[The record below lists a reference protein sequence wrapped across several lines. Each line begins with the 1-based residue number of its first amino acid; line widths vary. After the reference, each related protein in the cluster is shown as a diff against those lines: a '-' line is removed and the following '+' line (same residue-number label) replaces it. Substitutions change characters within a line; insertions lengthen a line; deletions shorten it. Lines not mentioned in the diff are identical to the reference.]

1 MKNTILSMF
10 GLPAPTPLSRLN
22 APWNDHQ
29 DFDSEFLVDLRMVS
43 DSASLSEAK
52 SLIKT
57 KLEKLEKCGKLLL
70 VGVPISNGN
79 NEKAIYQR
87 GLSGITKSL
96 AKEIG
101 HKGQTVN
108 LIRVSETEELRSLP
122 LVISFLTSNR
132 SAFISGQ
139 ELQSVQSGNNGTL
152 KNSTCLV
159 TGGAGGIGLATSKR
173 LASEGAN
180 VIIVDIPMMK
190 DRALHLLSD
199 KVIFV
204 GADLT
209 NPQDIETLC
218 DKVKTE
224 FGSVD
229 VLINNAGITRDRTL
243 KKMSDEFW
251 NKVIEVNLNAVI
263 NLSDSLLEQGL
274 INEGGTIINTSS
286 ISGIAGNFGQTNYTA
301 TKAGVIEM
309 ARVYAKQLASKGI
322 TVNAIAPG
330 YIQTDMVKTM
340 PAMTRFMAERLTC
353 LLQAGTTEDIAEGMA
368 FLAHPGSRGINGQ
381 VLRICGGSF
390 LGA

>member
-1 MKNTILSMF
+1 MKNKILSMF
-10 GLPAPTPLSRLN
+10 GLPAPSPLSRLN
-22 APWNDHQ
+22 TPWKDQ
-29 DFDSEFLVDLRMVS
+29 LDFDSGSLIDLRHVS
-43 DSASLSEAK
+43 DSTSLSEAK
-52 SLIKT
+52 SLIKN
-57 KLEKLEKCGKLLL
+57 KLDKLQRCGKMLL
-70 VGVPISNGN
+70 VGAQVSDSS
-79 NEKAIYQR
+79 NEKAIYQK
-87 GLSGITKSL
+87 GLTGITKSL

-108 LIRVSETEELRSLP
+108 LIRVSESVDLQSLP
-122 LVISFLTSNR
+122 LVISFFTTDR

-139 ELQSVQSGNNGTL
+139 ELQKVHSGNNGSL
-152 KNSTCLV
+152 NNATCIV

-173 LASEGAN
+173 LASEGAK

-190 DRALHLLSD
+190 DRAQSLLSD
-199 KVIFV
+199 KVTFI

-209 NPQDIETLC
+209 NPNDIETLC
-218 DKVKTE
+218 DEVKSD

-243 KKMSDEFW
+243 KKMSEEFW
-251 NKVIEVNLNAVI
+251 DKVIEVNLNAVI
-263 NLSDSLLEQGL
+263 DLSDSLLEQGL
-274 INEGGTIINTSS
+274 MNDGGTIINTSS

-309 ARVYAKQLASKGI
+309 ARVYGQKLESKGI

>member
-1 MKNTILSMF
+1 MKNKILSMF
-10 GLPAPTPLSRLN
+10 GLPAPSPLRRMNTPWKDRL
-22 APWNDHQ
+22 
-29 DFDSEFLVDLRMVS
+29 DFDAGSLIDLRSVS
-43 DSASLSEAK
+43 DPPSLSEAK
-52 SLIKT
+52 TLIKH
-57 KLEKLEKCGKLLL
+57 KLDKLQKGGKLLL
-70 VGVPISNGN
+70 VGAQLSGLLP
-79 NEKAIYQR
+79 EKAIYQK
-87 GLSGITKSL
+87 GLTGITKSL

-108 LIRVSETEELRSLP
+108 LIRVSESVDLSSLP
-122 LVISFLTSNR
+122 LVISFFTSDR
-132 SAFISGQ
+132 SSFITGQ
-139 ELQSVQSGNNGTL
+139 ELLSVHSGNNGSL
-152 KNSTCLV
+152 GNATCIV
-159 TGGAGGIGLATSKR
+159 TGGAGGIGLATTKR
-173 LASEGAN
+173 LAAEGAK
-180 VIIVDIPMMK
+180 VIIVDIPVMK
-190 DRALHLLSD
+190 DRAQHLLSD
-199 KVIFV
+199 KVTFI

-209 NPQDIETLC
+209 NPKDIETLR
-218 DKVKTE
+218 DKVKTD

-251 NKVIEVNLNAVI
+251 DKVIDVNLMAVL
-263 NLSDSLLEQGL
+263 NLSDSLLDQGL
-274 INEGGTIINTSS
+274 ISEGGTIINTSS

-309 ARVYAKQLASKGI
+309 ARVYAKKLESKNI

-353 LLQAGTTEDIAEGMA
+353 LLQAGTTDDIAEGMA
-368 FLAHPGSRGINGQ
+368 FLAHPESRGINGQ